1 MKAYLTRLLP
11 LTVVLF
17 YGLSVHA
24 TELVMFDSPTCDWC
38 EVWDE
43 EIAPVYGKTE
53 EGRAAPLRRHSI
65 HDERPDD
72 LKHLK
77 GIVYTPTFVLM
88 DQGKEIGRIAGYPGE
103 DFFWFMLDELLTK
116 VPAKNEQTK
125 ASKE

>member
-1 MKAYLTRLLP
+1 MKAYLTRFLP

-38 EVWDE
+38 EVWNE
-43 EIAPVYGKTE
+43 EIAPVYGKTT
-53 EGRAAPLRRHSI
+53 EGKAAPLRRQSI
-65 HDERPDD
+65 HDDRPED

-103 DFFWFMLDELLTK
+103 DFFWFMLDELLTRI
-116 VPAKNEQTK
+116 PAKNKQANAGK
-125 ASKE
+125 